1 MKLTKKKFNT
11 VISNIKISERTRL
24 MSYEILVNQ
33 KSSEEVGRKF
43 GVTRQ
48 AAHKAALRVW
58 RSYLESIDCPEGWTS
73 IELIVPPELKER
85 FEKIQ
90 QQLLIKH
97 SIL

>member
-48 AAHKAALRVW
+48 AAHKASLRVW

>member
-1 MKLTKKKFNT
+1 
-11 VISNIKISERTRL
+11 

-58 RSYLESIDCPEGWTS
+58 RSYLESIDCPEGW
-73 IELIVPPELKER
+73 
-85 FEKIQ
+85 
-90 QQLLIKH
+90 
-97 SIL
+97 